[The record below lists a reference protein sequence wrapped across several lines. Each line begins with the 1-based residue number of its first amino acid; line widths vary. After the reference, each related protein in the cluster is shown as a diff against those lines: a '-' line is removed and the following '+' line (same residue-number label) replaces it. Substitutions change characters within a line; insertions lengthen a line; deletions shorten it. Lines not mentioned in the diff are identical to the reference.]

1 MTLGTVPEVPKNV
14 ILSCMFLINRQ
25 HIKHFMEL
33 AINPSKIISP
43 LCYSVL
49 RLEPYTNCSFGC
61 KFCYARWYRRGRIAP
76 RYKALGMFEK
86 VAKKLE
92 RRIPFRLATLSEP
105 LQDMEE
111 KYRVSLKIMKVALKY
126 EVPIVLCTKSDRIA
140 KDPWNSIINEL
151 GDRGLVI
158 VQVSISS
165 LTNTELEP
173 KAPSPERRLE
183 ALKSVDAPKVLRL
196 QPLIPNYSFRNAED
210 FVSEVAGFVDTI
222 TVEPLRVER
231 SELKFYSKFWNRW
244 NDYSFKGDVVKV
256 DAPEILRELKEA
268 CDKHSLSF
276 GLCKEGMFDLET
288 GNCCGFDMIDVELRP
303 TLRELYAE
311 LACRGAIGLD
321 EVPEIFS
328 EYLFGEKLFDL
339 PRQVRRALK
348 YHERV
353 LTRVLRDPK
362 ALAHLTPLI
371 RHENGKLVLSKAL

>member
-1 MTLGTVPEVPKNV
+1 
-14 ILSCMFLINRQ
+14 
-25 HIKHFMEL
+25 MEL

-61 KFCYARWYRRGRIAP
+61 TFCYARWYRRGRIAP

-86 VAKKLE
+86 VAKKLKL
-92 RRIPFRLATLSEP
+92 RVPFRLATLSEP
-105 LQDMEE
+105 LQDVEE
-111 KYRVSLKIMKVALKY
+111 KYRVSLKMMKIALKY

-151 GDRGLVI
+151 GDRGLIV
-158 VQVSISS
+158 VQVSVSS

-183 ALKSVDAPKVLRL
+183 ALESVDAPKVLRL
-196 QPLIPNYSFRNAED
+196 QPLIPNYSFRSAED
-210 FVSEVAGFVDTI
+210 FVSEVAGVVDTI

-231 SELKFYSKFWNRW
+231 SKLKFYSKFWDKW
-244 NDYSFKGDVVKV
+244 SDYSFGGDVVKV

-268 CDKHSLSF
+268 CDKHSISF
-276 GLCKEGMFDLET
+276 GLCKEGLFDLET

-311 LACRGAIGLD
+311 LRRRGAIGLD

-328 EYLFGEKLFDL
+328 KYLFGEKLSDL
-339 PRQVRRALK
+339 PRQVRKPLK

-353 LTRVLRDPK
+353 LMKVLRDPK

-371 RHENGKLVLSKAL
+371 RLEDGELVLSKAL